1 MRHIQNLPQKFPMV
15 LLQKFDF
22 GLPDAKEDP
31 LLDACALKIAP
42 IAQFLTDNKSILV
55 GDRGSGKTAVFRLLS
70 DRKIQFTNTENLTQI
85 HIPIDEEL
93 SYKTLKGH
101 ISQQI
106 KESTNEE
113 ASPHRLIWELFIF
126 SRCLE
131 GLKYHFEGNRKFEKI
146 SDEFHEAIGWKSSG
160 KVGLIDLITKTKK
173 TFGVKLE
180 NGHMGYV
187 VPNFYASVEP
197 KKEIDEPLEHANFLD
212 LPRFKSELNSVLSES
227 KAVAYVLI
235 DKLDEFVSGE
245 EYKTQLNT
253 LQALLQSW
261 RDYQSYPKIKVKL
274 FFRKDLY
281 ERLDFSSIGRDKI
294 EPRKVDLIWTNED
307 IRHLIA
313 SRIYYNIQNINKGK
327 PLAILCDEKYLTID
341 RQFLNEIRSLD
352 SIPDSERSIMDIIK
366 HKILILRDRIRQRK
380 RDAYDARTTNVHD
393 MAYTALIT
401 TLFPRA
407 ANHKT
412 RSNKIEPLEIT
423 SYLATHFQFSSNSTT
438 PRIILLFLQYCLE
451 VTRSYYLNNPTES
464 IQINE
469 KGEYPVFLRDH
480 LFQAYER
487 VRQLAM
493 QTITG
498 LNSKWQRS
506 AGNIMRHAST
516 SKNPELIS
524 FKEARKHLGK
534 EFSGENLADIGNF
547 FAFYEHAGLFS
558 CTNRSENLE
567 NRIYAIPIIFQ
578 RMSANAFS

>member
-1 MRHIQNLPQKFPMV
+1 MRHIQNLPHNFPMA

-22 GLPDAKEDP
+22 GLPDAKDDP
-31 LLDACALKIAP
+31 LLEVCALKIAP

-70 DRKIQFTNTENLTQI
+70 DRKIQFTNNDNLNQI

-101 ISQQI
+101 ISNQI
-106 KESTNEE
+106 KESTKED
-113 ASPHRLIWELFIF
+113 ASPHRLVWELFIF

-131 GLKYHFEGNRKFEKI
+131 GLRKQFEGNRRFDKI
-146 SDEFHEAIGWKSSG
+146 NEEFQEAVGLKNPG

-197 KKEIDEPLEHANFLD
+197 KREADEPIDQSNFLD
-212 LPRFKSELNSVLSES
+212 LPRFKSELNLLLADA

-245 EYKTQLNT
+245 EYKTQLST
-253 LQALLQSW
+253 LQALIQSW
-261 RDYQSYPKIKVKL
+261 RDYQSYPKIKIKL
-274 FFRKDLY
+274 FLRRDLY

-294 EPRKVDLIWTNED
+294 EPRKVELIWTDED

-313 SRIYYNIQNINKGK
+313 TRIFHNIQSINKGK
-327 PLAILCDEKYLTID
+327 SLAIYCDERYLTID

-352 SIPDSERSIMDIIK
+352 SIPENERSILDVVK
-366 HKILILRDRIRQRK
+366 HKFLMMRDYLRQRK

-412 RSNKIEPLEIT
+412 KANKIEQIEIST
-423 SYLATHFQFSSNSTT
+423 YFSTHFQFSSKTTT

-451 VTRSYYLNNPTES
+451 ATRHYYLNNPTES

-480 LFQAYER
+480 LFQAYEQVR
-487 VRQLAM
+487 VLAM

-498 LNSKWQRS
+498 LNSAWQRS
-506 AGNIMRHAST
+506 AANIMRHAST
-516 SKNPELIS
+516 SKTPEAIS
-524 FKEARKHLGK
+524 FKEAKKHLGK
-534 EFSGENLADIGNF
+534 DVTDEELSNF
-547 FAFYEHAGLFS
+547 FAFYEHAGLFA
-558 CTNRSENLE
+558 CTNRADNLDG
-567 NRIYAIPIIFQ
+567 RIYSIPIIFQ
-578 RMSANAFS
+578 RMSANAFT